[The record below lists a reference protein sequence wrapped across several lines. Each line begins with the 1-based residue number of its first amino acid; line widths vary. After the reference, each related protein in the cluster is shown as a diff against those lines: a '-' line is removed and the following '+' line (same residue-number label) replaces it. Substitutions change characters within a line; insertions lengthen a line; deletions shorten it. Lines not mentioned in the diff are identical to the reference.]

1 MSDIKKQVRNSRYV
15 SKYNLKK
22 VKISNDFIYEMM
34 KFDEVTEEE
43 MRELKRRSDNFLLL
57 SNYNKDFSGFK
68 SLSDKLLGGNLI
80 EELLLSTPPL
90 SNVSAHNLSRGDI
103 NAGSLRFLTEEV
115 YNRGV
120 GHISLYDNQG
130 NFNGLVSLYDSTEN
144 LEKDLYLRQKYYDV
158 PDSDFTLSNVSETI
172 SNIGLTGMAI
182 SKSFSDNSKEET
194 NFAIISMW
202 KAGEKISLQ
211 KLINDDPRVKKLIE
225 SGKTGTNLYNW
236 WEINLVKNV
245 SKDKE
250 SYVNQI
256 PREVLR
262 RLILATTDKRNIV
275 LDPMCGT
282 GSTLLAARDEGRSGI
297 GIDINSDLKKIWKK
311 Y

>member
-1 MSDIKKQVRNSRYV
+1 MVNKSKLYEADKIKFYLDDFRKVLPLKNIQTVIV
-15 SKYNLKK
+15 DPPYN
-22 VKISNDFIYEMM
+22 I
-34 KFDEVTEEE
+34 
-43 MRELKRRSDNFLLL
+43 
-57 SNYNKDFSGFK
+57 
-68 SLSDKLLGGNLI
+68 
-80 EELLLSTPPL
+80 
-90 SNVSAHNLSRGDI
+90 
-103 NAGSLRFLTEEV
+103 
-115 YNRGV
+115 
-120 GHISLYDNQG
+120 
-130 NFNGLVSLYDSTEN
+130 NFNYGKNFKDNINPEEYKALMFDVLDLSYKSTKKDSSMFLINYPEIIAE
-144 LEKDLYLRQKYYDV
+144 LFQ
-158 PDSDFTLSNVSETI
+158 TI
-172 SNIGLTGMAI
+172 KLTKWNIHQWISWVYPSNIGHSSRKFTTAHRSILWLT
-182 SKSFSDNSKEET
+182 KDEP
-194 NFAIISMW
+194 
-202 KAGEKISLQ
+202 KIYMNRVTQ
-211 KLINDDPRVKKLIE
+211 PYKNPTDKRVKKLIE

>member
-1 MSDIKKQVRNSRYV
+1 MVNKSKLYETDKIKLYLDDFRKVLPLKNIQTVIV
-15 SKYNLKK
+15 DPPYN
-22 VKISNDFIYEMM
+22 I
-34 KFDEVTEEE
+34 
-43 MRELKRRSDNFLLL
+43 
-57 SNYNKDFSGFK
+57 
-68 SLSDKLLGGNLI
+68 
-80 EELLLSTPPL
+80 
-90 SNVSAHNLSRGDI
+90 
-103 NAGSLRFLTEEV
+103 
-115 YNRGV
+115 
-120 GHISLYDNQG
+120 
-130 NFNGLVSLYDSTEN
+130 NFNYGKNFKDNINPEEYKALMFDVLDLSYKSTKKDSSMFLINYPEIIAE
-144 LEKDLYLRQKYYDV
+144 LFQ
-158 PDSDFTLSNVSETI
+158 TI
-172 SNIGLTGMAI
+172 KLTKWNIHQWISWVYPSNIGHSSRKFTTAHRSILWLT
-182 SKSFSDNSKEET
+182 KDEP
-194 NFAIISMW
+194 
-202 KAGEKISLQ
+202 KIYMDRVTQ
-211 KLINDDPRVKKLIE
+211 PYKNPTDKRVKKLIE

>member
-1 MSDIKKQVRNSRYV
+1 MVNKSKLYETDKIKFYLDDFRKVLPLKNIQTVIV
-15 SKYNLKK
+15 DPPYN
-22 VKISNDFIYEMM
+22 I
-34 KFDEVTEEE
+34 
-43 MRELKRRSDNFLLL
+43 
-57 SNYNKDFSGFK
+57 
-68 SLSDKLLGGNLI
+68 
-80 EELLLSTPPL
+80 
-90 SNVSAHNLSRGDI
+90 
-103 NAGSLRFLTEEV
+103 
-115 YNRGV
+115 
-120 GHISLYDNQG
+120 
-130 NFNGLVSLYDSTEN
+130 NFNYGKNFKDNINPEEYKALMFDVLDLSYKSTKKDS
-144 LEKDLYLRQKYYDV
+144 
-158 PDSDFTLSNVSETI
+158 
-172 SNIGLTGMAI
+172 
-182 SKSFSDNSKEET
+182 
-194 NFAIISMW
+194 SMF
-202 KAGEKISLQ
+202 
-211 KLINDDPRVKKLIE
+211 LINYPEIIAELFQTIKLTKWNIRQWISWVYPSKIGHSIRKYTTAHRSILWLTKDEPKIYMDRVTQPYKNPTDKRVKKLIE
-225 SGKTGTNLYNW
+225 SGKNGTNLYNW

>member
-1 MSDIKKQVRNSRYV
+1 MVNKSKLYEADKIKFYLDDFRKVLPLKNIQTVIV
-15 SKYNLKK
+15 DPPYN
-22 VKISNDFIYEMM
+22 I
-34 KFDEVTEEE
+34 
-43 MRELKRRSDNFLLL
+43 
-57 SNYNKDFSGFK
+57 
-68 SLSDKLLGGNLI
+68 
-80 EELLLSTPPL
+80 
-90 SNVSAHNLSRGDI
+90 
-103 NAGSLRFLTEEV
+103 
-115 YNRGV
+115 
-120 GHISLYDNQG
+120 
-130 NFNGLVSLYDSTEN
+130 NFNYGKNFKDNINPEEYKALMFDVLDLSYKSTKKDSSMFLINYPEIIAE
-144 LEKDLYLRQKYYDV
+144 LFQ
-158 PDSDFTLSNVSETI
+158 TI
-172 SNIGLTGMAI
+172 KLTKWNIHQWISWVYPSNIGHSSRKFTTAHRSILWLT
-182 SKSFSDNSKEET
+182 KDEP
-194 NFAIISMW
+194 
-202 KAGEKISLQ
+202 KIYIDRVTQ
-211 KLINDDPRVKKLIE
+211 PYKNPTDKRVKKLIE

>member
-1 MSDIKKQVRNSRYV
+1 MSNKLKLYETDKIKFYLDDFRKVLPLKNIQTVIV
-15 SKYNLKK
+15 DPPYN
-22 VKISNDFIYEMM
+22 I
-34 KFDEVTEEE
+34 
-43 MRELKRRSDNFLLL
+43 
-57 SNYNKDFSGFK
+57 
-68 SLSDKLLGGNLI
+68 
-80 EELLLSTPPL
+80 
-90 SNVSAHNLSRGDI
+90 
-103 NAGSLRFLTEEV
+103 
-115 YNRGV
+115 
-120 GHISLYDNQG
+120 
-130 NFNGLVSLYDSTEN
+130 NFNYGKNFKDNINPEEYKALMFDVLDLSYKSTKKDSSMFLINYPEIIAELFQTVKLTKWN
-144 LEKDLYLRQKYYDV
+144 IHQWISWVY
-158 PDSDFTLSNVSETI
+158 P
-172 SNIGLTGMAI
+172 SNIGHSSRKFTTAHRSILWLT
-182 SKSFSDNSKEET
+182 KDEP
-194 NFAIISMW
+194 
-202 KAGEKISLQ
+202 KIYM
-211 KLINDDPRVKKLIE
+211 DRVTQPYKNPTDKRVQKLIE

-262 RLILATTDKRNIV
+262 RLILTTTDKRNIV